1 MIAFRQ
7 WPECRSPN
15 VVHSHT
21 STNNACL
28 YMNALFLGLTFF
40 LHCAHTSS
48 HVTRVYVIIIRLQQR
63 TTLKV
68 HLPILSFVIARRL
81 QRQTSAFA
89 VVGLARLRDIGTGFW
104 LPLPLSF
111 VLQPQQQHQQ
121 WKSTRIMQYAAQT
134 FNSLLYVMKTSND
147 RFCLHSISLFC
158 CCCTEYLLDRVRL
171 LWNGLFQMNVIAARS
186 YCTKKISR
194 AWRLSVDPAATRPRS
209 NFAARFLLRF
219 FFFLLLLFPRWHFAY
234 RIAFCVSFISL
245 SFLPTHMIS
254 NSWPVCFTPHSLDTN
269 FLLLVSPSI
278 NLLLAKYI
286 IYGHNFG
293 SMTGFDFWL
302 IVVEKQVPY
311 ELWHIRTMD
320 DGRYFGLFFFPHLY
334 YHAVWRD
341 ELFRPETRRR
351 FNIIEGNIRSR
362 QTI

>member
-1 MIAFRQ
+1 MLIHERTIFG
-7 WPECRSPN
+7 S
-15 VVHSHT
+15 
-21 STNNACL
+21 
-28 YMNALFLGLTFF
+28 YFF
-40 LHCAHTSS
+40 FHCVHTSS
-48 HVTRVYVIIIRLQQR
+48 HVTLVYVIIIRLQQR

-134 FNSLLYVMKTSND
+134 FNSLFYVMKTSND

-219 FFFLLLLFPRWHFAY
+219 FFSCCCYFPVDILL
-234 RIAFCVSFISL
+234 IESL
-245 SFLPTHMIS
+245 S
-254 NSWPVCFTPHSLDTN
+254 VCHSFHFHSCQLTWYQILGQ
-269 FLLLVSPSI
+269 FVSHLILWIPIFCCWSLLR
-278 NLLLAKYI
+278 
-286 IYGHNFG
+286 
-293 SMTGFDFWL
+293 L
-302 IVVEKQVPY
+302 ICCS
-311 ELWHIRTMD
+311 L
-320 DGRYFGLFFFPHLY
+320 
-334 YHAVWRD
+334 
-341 ELFRPETRRR
+341 
-351 FNIIEGNIRSR
+351 NI
-362 QTI
+362 